1 MFSEEDMLKDDHSDE
16 IGRLLKQIRKLT
28 TFTKNK
34 QDLVCDLINL
44 GKKHKYIIFWGYTHR
59 YFIGRVG
66 QSFIYKVPKNKRGN
80 LTKFKGETVRVICVG
95 SGVRFIRQY
104 MAGII

>member
-1 MFSEEDMLKDDHSDE
+1 MFSKEDMLKDDHNDE

-34 QDLVCDLINL
+34 QDLVRDLINL
-44 GKKHKYIIFWGYTHR
+44 GKKQKYIIFWGYTHR

-80 LTKFKGETVRVICVG
+80 LVKFKDKTIRVICIG

>member
-1 MFSEEDMLKDDHSDE
+1 MFSEKDMLIDDHNDE
-16 IGRLLKQIRKLT
+16 IGHLLKQIGELM
-28 TFTKNK
+28 TFTKKK
-34 QDLVCDLINL
+34 QDLVCDLITL
-44 GKKHKYIIFWGYTHR
+44 GEKQKYIVFWGYTHR

-80 LTKFKGETVRVICVG
+80 LTKFKGKTVRVICVG

>member
-1 MFSEEDMLKDDHSDE
+1 MFSEKDMLKDDQNDE
-16 IGRLLKQIRKLT
+16 IGHLLTKIGELT
-28 TFTKNK
+28 TFTKKK
-34 QDLVCDLINL
+34 QDLVRDLIKL
-44 GKKHKYIIFWGYTHR
+44 GKKKKYIIFWGYTHR

-80 LTKFKGETVRVICVG
+80 LAKFEGKKIRVICIG

-104 MAGII
+104 MAGIV